1 MSVTLADFNNDRVLD
16 ITVANNNIDSIDIF
30 LGYGN
35 GSFAPV
41 LMWRWR
47 ISDHDCN
54 QCILLGHGDGIVM
67 KQIIYAIDNGSKS
80 YSVAVGDFNSDTILD
95 IAVAN
100 FGSNDV
106 RILLGY
112 GNGNFSIRASYS
124 TGDLSGPPSI
134 AIADFNRDCFLGIAV
149 ANWNSK
155 DVVLLYGKGDSTFEK
170 PYSYLMGYGSV
181 ISTVAIDDFNRDN
194 WTDISV
200 ANYGTSHTG
209 IRLQTC
215 DNI

>member
-1 MSVTLADFNNDRVLD
+1 
-16 ITVANNNIDSIDIF
+16 
-30 LGYGN
+30 
-35 GSFAPV
+35 
-41 LMWRWR
+41 
-47 ISDHDCN
+47 
-54 QCILLGHGDGIVM
+54 CILLGHGDGIVM

-134 AIADFNRDCFLGIAV
+134 AIADFHRDYFLGIAV

-170 PYSYLMGYGSV
+170 PYSYWMGYGSV
-181 ISTVAIDDFNRDN
+181 LSTVAIDDFNRDY

-200 ANYGTSHTG
+200 ANYGTSHAG